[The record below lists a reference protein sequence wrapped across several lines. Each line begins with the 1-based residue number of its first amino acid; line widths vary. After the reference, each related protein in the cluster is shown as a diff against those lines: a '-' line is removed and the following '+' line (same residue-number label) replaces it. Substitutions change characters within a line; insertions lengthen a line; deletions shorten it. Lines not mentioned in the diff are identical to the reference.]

1 MKKTNQ
7 YQKGESYMIS
17 HPDVYQKLVA
27 SRHAQILHEVQQIR
41 MLAQVKQRPTLV
53 RRTIGSLGRVMIVF
67 GSYMQRS
74 GQQNKA
80 SVPSLS

>member
-1 MKKTNQ
+1 
-7 YQKGESYMIS
+7 MIS

-41 MLAQVKQRPTLV
+41 MLAHVNQRPTLI
-53 RRTIGSLGRVMIVF
+53 RRTIGSLGRVMIVLC
-67 GSYMQRS
+67 SYMQRT

-80 SVPSLS
+80 SVPSL